1 MKTSTL
7 LWRLCN
13 NKDSDSLRLI
23 SPRQIA
29 TEDSLFVVQGE
40 FMGYFEIG
48 KIAGTHGIKGTLRVF
63 PTTQDPS
70 RFEVLKEVI
79 IDLNGNRE
87 TFKILK
93 VSYQKNMVLLTVK
106 EIDDINVAERYKN
119 ATILIPE
126 EKALPLGENE
136 YYTRDLYDMEVYTTD
151 NEFLGTIT
159 DILSTGANDVYVV
172 KKAEEKELLLP
183 AIKDVILS
191 VSVSEKKMIVN
202 LLEGLR

>member
-1 MKTSTL
+1 
-7 LWRLCN
+7 
-13 NKDSDSLRLI
+13 
-23 SPRQIA
+23 
-29 TEDSLFVVQGE
+29 
-40 FMGYFEIG
+40 MGYFEIG

>member
-1 MKTSTL
+1 
-7 LWRLCN
+7 
-13 NKDSDSLRLI
+13 
-23 SPRQIA
+23 
-29 TEDSLFVVQGE
+29 
-40 FMGYFEIG
+40 MGYFEIG
-48 KIAGTHGIKGTLRVF
+48 KVAGTHGIKGTLRIF

-70 RFEVLKEVI
+70 RFELLKEVI
-79 IDLNGNRE
+79 IDLNGKQE
-87 TFKILK
+87 TLKISK

-126 EKALPLGENE
+126 EKALPLGKDE
-136 YYTRDLYDMEVYTTD
+136 YYTRDLYDMEVYTAD

-183 AIKDVILS
+183 AIKDVVLS
-191 VSVSEKKMIVN
+191 VSVPEKKMTVN

>member
-1 MKTSTL
+1 
-7 LWRLCN
+7 
-13 NKDSDSLRLI
+13 
-23 SPRQIA
+23 
-29 TEDSLFVVQGE
+29 
-40 FMGYFEIG
+40 MGYFEIG
-48 KIAGTHGIKGTLRVF
+48 KVAGTHGIKGTLRIF

-70 RFEVLKEVI
+70 RFELLKEVI

-87 TFKILK
+87 TIKISK

-126 EKALPLGENE
+126 EKALPLDEDE

-172 KKAEEKELLLP
+172 KKGEEKELLLP
-183 AIKDVILS
+183 AIKDVVLS
-191 VSVSEKKMIVN
+191 VSLAEKKMTVN

>member
-1 MKTSTL
+1 
-7 LWRLCN
+7 
-13 NKDSDSLRLI
+13 
-23 SPRQIA
+23 
-29 TEDSLFVVQGE
+29 
-40 FMGYFEIG
+40 MGYFEIG
-48 KIAGTHGIKGTLRVF
+48 KVAGTHGIKGTLRIF

-70 RFEVLKEVI
+70 RFELLKEVI
-79 IDLNGNRE
+79 IDLNGKRE
-87 TFKILK
+87 TLKISK

-126 EKALPLGENE
+126 EKALPLGEDE
-136 YYTRDLYDMEVYTTD
+136 YYTRDLYDMEVYTAD
-151 NEFLGTIT
+151 NEYLGTIT

-183 AIKDVILS
+183 AIKDVVLS
-191 VSVSEKKMIVN
+191 VSVAEKKMTVN